1 MFPSHLL
8 GEPLLTARIMFTAQ
22 IRGCTLPYS
31 FHFVLVSV
39 RVLVCFDLSKW
50 REFGFDI
57 LGYHQAERSPPN
69 YENFFVT
76 IYTYGIWLY
85 SVFFARFCE
94 EKENKRF
101 FFFNENKEGR
111 VGRATSE
118 TPSLISTLVRRWRN
132 RKIYSHRAIMFR
144 RASYI
149 ASSALTQAS
158 KHNCAPA
165 VIGDVAT
172 TLTFAQCTFGR
183 PVIRRKLSTASGS
196 VNGRVTQVIG
206 AVVDVQFDGDLP
218 PILSALEVEGH
229 EIRLVLE
236 VAQHLGENTVR
247 TIAMDTTEGLV
258 RGQSVLSTGSP
269 IQVCLER
276 TSKFVSLQ
284 YVFFRFPLE
293 DRL

>member
-1 MFPSHLL
+1 MAYGYTRYFSQ
-8 GEPLLTARIMFTAQ
+8 G
-22 IRGCTLPYS
+22 
-31 FHFVLVSV
+31 FV
-39 RVLVCFDLSKW
+39 R
-50 REFGFDI
+50 
-57 LGYHQAERSPPN
+57 
-69 YENFFVT
+69 
-76 IYTYGIWLY
+76 
-85 SVFFARFCE
+85 
-94 EKENKRF
+94 KRKTNDF

>member
-1 MFPSHLL
+1 
-8 GEPLLTARIMFTAQ
+8 
-22 IRGCTLPYS
+22 
-31 FHFVLVSV
+31 
-39 RVLVCFDLSKW
+39 
-50 REFGFDI
+50 
-57 LGYHQAERSPPN
+57 
-69 YENFFVT
+69 
-76 IYTYGIWLY
+76 
-85 SVFFARFCE
+85 
-94 EKENKRF
+94 
-101 FFFNENKEGR
+101 
-111 VGRATSE
+111 
-118 TPSLISTLVRRWRN
+118 
-132 RKIYSHRAIMFR
+132 MFR
-144 RASYI
+144 RASYL

-158 KHNCAPA
+158 KYNSAPA
-165 VIGDVAT
+165 VIGNVAT
-172 TLTFAQCTFGR
+172 NLTFAQSTFGR
-183 PVIRRKLSTASGS
+183 PVICRKFSAASTS

-269 IQVCLER
+269 IQVCQER